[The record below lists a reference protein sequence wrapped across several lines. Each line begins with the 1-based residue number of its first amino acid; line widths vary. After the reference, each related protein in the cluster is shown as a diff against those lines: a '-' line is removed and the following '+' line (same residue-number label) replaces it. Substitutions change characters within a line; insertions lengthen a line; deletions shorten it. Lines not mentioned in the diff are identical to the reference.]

1 MSRTPK
7 RPPSGAGP
15 GESALALAICR
26 ENWEMAA
33 LCLLLGVS
41 RAARALP
48 EDTVEALLEILSS
61 YNRRPAGRS
70 VRRGQ
75 VS

>member
-1 MSRTPK
+1 MSKTGK
-7 RPPSGAGP
+7 RPTGGAGS
-15 GESALALAICR
+15 GESALAVAICR

-48 EDTVEALLEILSS
+48 EDAVEALLEILSS
-61 YNRRPAGRS
+61 SDRRPAGRS